1 MKDFNSKISDL
12 RKEIIDEIEQK
23 LKENNGIITLD
34 THNHPVIYT
43 DSDALVVSEIR
54 DNLIIFEDDS
64 ELSFFDVSIDDL
76 NGIYEAL

>member
-34 THNHPVIYT
+34 SHIVIYT

>member
-34 THNHPVIYT
+34 THTVIYT